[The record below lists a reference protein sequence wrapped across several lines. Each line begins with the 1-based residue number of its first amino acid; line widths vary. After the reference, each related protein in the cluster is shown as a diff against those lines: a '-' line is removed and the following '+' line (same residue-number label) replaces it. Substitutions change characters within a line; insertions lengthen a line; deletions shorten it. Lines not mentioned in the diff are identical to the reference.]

1 MSRKNLVQLHELTL
15 QLAHRVV
22 SLLNLRD
29 GVQDL
34 SAALLHDG
42 LLEDGLRLP
51 RLSMRWSSVASS
63 AAEPVTAR

>member
-1 MSRKNLVQLHELTL
+1 MQLHELTL

-51 RLSMRWSSVASS
+51 RLDEVVQRRVIRRGTRHR
-63 AAEPVTAR
+63 E